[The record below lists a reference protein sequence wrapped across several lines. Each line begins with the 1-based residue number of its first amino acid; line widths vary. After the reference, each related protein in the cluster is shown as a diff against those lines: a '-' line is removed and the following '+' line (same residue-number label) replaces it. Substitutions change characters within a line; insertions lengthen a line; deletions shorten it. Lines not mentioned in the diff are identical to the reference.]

1 MSGIGRITCPAGVRS
16 TSKPTTA
23 PCAYPRGKGNKSK
36 LASKR
41 PVGELTTVKCVSS
54 NGKSATASSWKRA
67 YPTFIGIPSF
77 RNRSLRI
84 ELRIPVES
92 DLSIQTGD
100 GSVETDNNVGSV
112 DIRTGDGHIKVSHA
126 KGAIRLSTGDGHIEA
141 TDLNG
146 RLDATSGDGHI
157 QIDGRFDSLKLDT
170 NDGTIDARV
179 LRGSRMANNWSV
191 RTGDGNVTLR
201 LPDDFQANLELHTGD
216 GRIRTDFPI
225 VASGR
230 LGRSDIQGKLN
241 GGGLPLTARTGDG
254 SIHILKY

>member
-1 MSGIGRITCPAGVRS
+1 MGV
-16 TSKPTTA
+16 SKPITT
-23 PCAYPRGKGNKSK
+23 
-36 LASKR
+36 
-41 PVGELTTVKCVSS
+41 
-54 NGKSATASSWKRA
+54 SAR
-67 YPTFIGIPSF
+67 Y
-77 RNRSLRI
+77 
-84 ELRIPVES
+84 
-92 DLSIQTGD
+92 
-100 GSVETDNNVGSV
+100 
-112 DIRTGDGHIKVSHA
+112 DILTGDGHIKVSHA
-126 KGAIRLSTGDGHIEA
+126 KGAIRLSTSDGHIEA

-230 LGRSDIQGKLN
+230 LKRSDIQGKLN
-241 GGGLPLTARTGDG
+241 GGGLPPTARTGDG
-254 SIHILKY
+254 FIHILKY